1 MKMFLTYL
9 SLKRSFAIIV
19 ILVLFLICD
28 ISCKLS
34 VKKINGGKQRKINFI
49 PGRIP
54 PGKFEYS
61 GTASIN

>member
-1 MKMFLTYL
+1 MFFKYL
-9 SLKRSFAIIV
+9 NVKRSFAIIL

-34 VKKINGGKQRKINFI
+34 VKKNGGKQRKNNFI

-61 GTASIN
+61 GTVSIN